1 MEYGQSMQPVIQ
13 NLKDAGCEKQCVE
26 EFLALEQE
34 GKRREQLK
42 LLELHRQKLLDRVH
56 EEERQIDCLDYLV
69 YQMQKSSYRGG
80 DYNLPE
86 YLSWQLLAYAG
97 GHV

>member
-1 MEYGQSMQPVIQ
+1 MAEASDTLGIVYQ

-69 YQMQKSSYRGG
+69 YQMQKSSGG
-80 DYNLPE
+80 ME
-86 YLSWQLLAYAG
+86 
-97 GHV
+97 V

>member
-42 LLELHRQKLLDRVH
+42 LLDRVH

-69 YQMQKSSYRGG
+69 YQMQKSSGG
-80 DYNLPE
+80 ME
-86 YLSWQLLAYAG
+86 
-97 GHV
+97 V

>member
-34 GKRREQLK
+34 GKRWEQLK

-69 YQMQKSSYRGG
+69 YQMQKSSGG
-80 DYNLPE
+80 ME
-86 YLSWQLLAYAG
+86 
-97 GHV
+97 V